1 MGCYFLLQ
9 GIFLTQGSN
18 LGLLHF
24 RQTFYYLSHHGSSKK
39 HHGSQEKHQIL
50 DRVSIA
56 ETGALKAKALNYKG
70 RGFGGEFSLRV
81 HKLDFEYKEGKDVW
95 N

>member
-1 MGCYFLLQ
+1 MGCHFLLQ

-24 RQTFYYLSHHGSSKK
+24 RQTLYYLSHHGSPKK
-39 HHGSQEKHQIL
+39 HRGSQEKHQIL